1 MNGGLLATQR
11 PGAGLLAD
19 IEAPMPVGDVPA
31 GGLLGMAMQALL
43 RGQANKLQPPSPQPQ
58 ADLQA
63 QDRAMA
69 EMLGLTPR

>member
-1 MNGGLLATQR
+1 MQGGLLATQR

-19 IEAPMPVGDVPA
+19 IQAPMPVGDVPA

-43 RGQANKLQPPSPQPQ
+43 RQQSMAPAQSPQPPPDQQ
-58 ADLQA
+58 AE

-69 EMLGLTPR
+69 EMLGMVPR